1 MSKNCTTNIEKKCW
15 NNGNSQI
22 SSLSPNK
29 SGGHKTKVFF
39 HFENP
44 TRIFE
49 INQPDLSQNTHK
61 FIYRIIFPQTRRDI
75 KYKPR
80 LHTTT
85 SENIPSVCNSNFND
99 EKKNIHYRNH
109 LAIPLPIVCV
119 CFFVNGVIRMND
131 IWYSMRPIFFIRSN
145 SNCNNNNNNNYNH
158 HQYIYNFSGFFEPMF
173 SFFSIIILLLL
184 SYFF

>member
-1 MSKNCTTNIEKKCW
+1 MIFVDVDDF
-15 NNGNSQI
+15 
-22 SSLSPNK
+22 
-29 SGGHKTKVFF
+29 VFF

-85 SENIPSVCNSNFND
+85 S
-99 EKKNIHYRNH
+99 
-109 LAIPLPIVCV
+109 
-119 CFFVNGVIRMND
+119 
-131 IWYSMRPIFFIRSN
+131 
-145 SNCNNNNNNNYNH
+145 
-158 HQYIYNFSGFFEPMF
+158 
-173 SFFSIIILLLL
+173 
-184 SYFF
+184 